1 MKLHEYLTLGQTLS
15 THDVYAVAFFLGT
28 WICYTRFAVW
38 YGRRVPSLQGV
49 LDELRKL
56 WALRMVERDNR
67 MLDVNIVRNLTRSSQ
82 FFAST
87 TLLILGALLA
97 LMGYVQRAVDVV
109 SELPF
114 AVEASH
120 RLWEIKILLLVG
132 IFVYAFFKFTWSI
145 RQFGFCALA
154 VGATRKTP
162 PDPQLDCAQDIARV
176 GLLVSYASSN
186 FNQGLRS
193 YYFAMAALSWFL
205 HPWLMMLITVW
216 IVRVLYAREFRSRT
230 LEVLHGGSIQI
241 ASARE
246 SSRLWID
253 RSEAG
258 AQRRDT

>member
-1 MKLHEYLTLGQTLS
+1 MKLQEYLTLGQTLS
-15 THDVYAVAFFLGT
+15 PHDVYAVGFFLCAWMG
-28 WICYTRFAVW
+28 YSRFAVW
-38 YGRRVPSLQGV
+38 YGTKVPSLQGV
-49 LDELRKL
+49 LDELRKT

-67 MLDVNIVRNLTRSSQ
+67 MVDVNLVRNLTRSSQ

-87 TLLILGALLA
+87 TLLILGALIA
-97 LMGYVQRAVDVV
+97 LLGYVQRAADVV

-120 RLWEIKILLLVG
+120 RLWDIKILLLVS

-145 RQFGFCALA
+145 RQFGFCAIV
-154 VGATRKTP
+154 VGATRKAP
-162 PDPQLDCAQDIARV
+162 ADPEECAQDIARA
-176 GLLVSYASSN
+176 GLLVSFASSN

-193 YYFAMAALSWFL
+193 YYFAMAAMSWFL

-246 SSRLWID
+246 SSRVWRGQAD
-253 RSEAG
+253 EVD
-258 AQRRDT
+258 QRRET